1 MQTTISKATLLKKAS
16 YIMPFGYISIV
27 FASICDIIIF
37 HLSFDWVSIVG
48 MVMTSFGLLSKLLVA
63 EE

>member
-1 MQTTISKATLLKKAS
+1 MQSSLTKATLIKKAS

-37 HLSFDWVSIVG
+37 KISFDWISVIG
-48 MVMTSFGLLSKLLVA
+48 MVMTSVGLISKLLVPQ
-63 EE
+63 